1 MDLHSVTTLVNS
13 ERLNCM
19 EIGFESLFYEQIKPI
34 SLMIATL
41 TAESTHYSA
50 DLERMS

>member
-34 SLMIATL
+34 SLMITMLQKAHITVQIW
-41 TAESTHYSA
+41 
-50 DLERMS
+50 RK